1 MFDPGSMLILFALAL
16 MMVSPIHTTITRPRV
31 SIVQVAPMLPES
43 FPAPAPAPSPS
54 PALDELVRVADE
66 ALASDPLIRA
76 TAAIAETYD
85 QA

>member
-16 MMVSPIHTTITRPRV
+16 MMVWPIHVTVTRPRISVAQVTPILPGSV
-31 SIVQVAPMLPES
+31 SLS
-43 FPAPAPAPSPS
+43 APSPDLNE
-54 PALDELVRVADE
+54 PIPVAEDS
-66 ALASDPLIRA
+66 LASDPLIRA

>member
-16 MMVSPIHTTITRPRV
+16 MMVSPIHVTITRPR
-31 SIVQVAPMLPES
+31 IGIIHIAPMQSDS
-43 FPAPAPAPSPS
+43 FPPPVPVPD
-54 PALDELVRVADE
+54 LDELVRHANE
-66 ALASDPLIRA
+66 ALANDPLIRA

>member
-1 MFDPGSMLILFALAL
+1 MFDPGSILILFALAL
-16 MMVSPIHTTITRPRV
+16 MLVSPIHATVTRPRV
-31 SIVQVAPMLPES
+31 SVTLIAPALRDS
-43 FPAPAPAPSPS
+43 FVPPAPAPDLA
-54 PALDELVRVADE
+54 ELARCTDN